1 MFRFI
6 HSADIHLDSPLRGLD
21 QDETAPKERIRN
33 ATRVAMKNLV
43 DYALEEKV
51 DFLVIAGDLYDGD
64 WSDYATG
71 HILLGQL
78 RRMAPTPVYVIH
90 GNHDALSRMT
100 RSLPMPAHVHVFG
113 AKQAEPEKLDEI
125 RVALYG

>member
-1 MFRFI
+1 MVEGDGGG
-6 HSADIHLDSPLRGLD
+6 SAAVIAESSIGALAEGRSG
-21 QDETAPKERIRN
+21 QCCDETAPKERIRN

-100 RSLPMPAHVHVFG
+100 RSLPMPPFR
-113 AKQAEPEKLDEI
+113 E
-125 RVALYG
+125 